1 MELKI
6 TKEKVLEAASKCST
20 AKATLETLF
29 PECFVDDKYVDLMKW
44 AKNSEGWEFGS
55 SCYDCPTIGV
65 DEDKVNGKRFQ
76 FILSS
81 HFNWKIEGQY
91 LIPTKK

>member
-44 AKNSEGWEFGS
+44 AKNSESWEFGKKS
-55 SCYDCPTIGV
+55 ENEPTIGIAS
-65 DEDKVNGKRFQ
+65 DKRDGKRFR
-76 FILSS
+76 FILSGY
-81 HFNWKIEGQY
+81 FNWELDGQY